1 MYNGI
6 AATGRVRRV
15 GFVGFSIAEGRQ
27 RAKGDLGV
35 RGRGLLFLAVL
46 GAALAACSS
55 SSGGGGLKGTS
66 TKVSGAVVDAYI
78 LNATVTAYE
87 VESSGALGPC
97 VPASPGPC
105 ATATTDATGNYTVDL
120 GSYAGPVLMES
131 TGGSY
136 TDTVT
141 GQTVPV
147 PSGVTLSSFIPAVT
161 SGQGTVTAQITG
173 ITTIAASLALEQ
185 MAPPLSLSAAD
196 ASTAAN
202 TQVDDFFGLQN
213 TATTALLDLASPGC
227 AGSGASQASF
237 DASLLLAGL
246 SELANQYGVTTIDLM
261 NAIVTDMSSNGG
273 SLTGLIGGGSSITI
287 GSAAI
292 PLSLI
297 EGTSLGTA
305 IENSITTFVGSVKNA
320 CNVTQ
325 SSTQKSA
332 LAATPPAPSAKC
344 ASSTYCYSATV
355 NYTGPAGVSLTMP
368 ISLGCSDDKYGST
381 AAGFRGSASA
391 PSGNGSFTIAA
402 TAAAPS
408 SYAGS
413 QNYEYRNDC
422 GTNTAKVELATGGFQ
437 PVNCSISP
445 TQLSF
450 TSSDGGFHNT
460 ATSAVTVSCSYGTYT
475 VSGLVTGLPSG
486 SNLVLEDSTNGDTVT
501 VTANGPF
508 TLPAQIGVGT
518 GYDVRVKTQPAGL
531 PAGAQC
537 TVANG
542 QSNSIQGPVSNVIVS
557 CPVQQISARLNNPN
571 GLAFSGGKLY
581 VANPGSSQ
589 ILVFEESSTTTSAS
603 LGLADIIAGPSG
615 ISGPGRLAFDPSGR
629 YLFATYGAQGAAG
642 EVLVYDTQS
651 GNAKIQTISNSAIVG
666 PLGVAVDASGNVYV
680 AENTTNAISVFTP
693 TNSTDPSQ
701 GYSLAF
707 SLTSDGASN
716 SFSAPGAIA
725 YYAWPT
731 NGDYLFVGLG
741 SGTVLVYPIPFS
753 RTPNPVATISCSGG
767 VTGISVSSGSSIFN
781 TTAYVTYYYSS
792 SAAGY
797 NLFNAF
803 GRAACPTPSDKA
815 TGLSSPEG
823 IAIDA
828 SGNVI
833 IANASINKLLIYSPS
848 LSSALLSYGP

>member
-213 TATTALLDLASPGC
+213 TATTALFDLASPGC

-305 IENSITTFVGSVKNA
+305 IENSIEHLRRLGEERL
-320 CNVTQ
+320 Q
-325 SSTQKSA
+325 RDPIGSTQKSA

-344 ASSTYCYSATV
+344 ASPRT
-355 NYTGPAGVSLTMP
+355 
-368 ISLGCSDDKYGST
+368 
-381 AAGFRGSASA
+381 
-391 PSGNGSFTIAA
+391 A
-402 TAAAPS
+402 TARP
-408 SYAGS
+408 
-413 QNYEYRNDC
+413 
-422 GTNTAKVELATGGFQ
+422 
-437 PVNCSISP
+437 
-445 TQLSF
+445 
-450 TSSDGGFHNT
+450 
-460 ATSAVTVSCSYGTYT
+460 
-475 VSGLVTGLPSG
+475 
-486 SNLVLEDSTNGDTVT
+486 
-501 VTANGPF
+501 
-508 TLPAQIGVGT
+508 
-518 GYDVRVKTQPAGL
+518 
-531 PAGAQC
+531 
-537 TVANG
+537 
-542 QSNSIQGPVSNVIVS
+542 
-557 CPVQQISARLNNPN
+557 
-571 GLAFSGGKLY
+571 
-581 VANPGSSQ
+581 
-589 ILVFEESSTTTSAS
+589 STT
-603 LGLADIIAGPSG
+603 
-615 ISGPGRLAFDPSGR
+615 R
-629 YLFATYGAQGAAG
+629 
-642 EVLVYDTQS
+642 VLR
-651 GNAKIQTISNSAIVG
+651 G
-666 PLGVAVDASGNVYV
+666 
-680 AENTTNAISVFTP
+680 
-693 TNSTDPSQ
+693 
-701 GYSLAF
+701 
-707 SLTSDGASN
+707 
-716 SFSAPGAIA
+716 
-725 YYAWPT
+725 
-731 NGDYLFVGLG
+731 
-741 SGTVLVYPIPFS
+741 
-753 RTPNPVATISCSGG
+753 
-767 VTGISVSSGSSIFN
+767 
-781 TTAYVTYYYSS
+781 
-792 SAAGY
+792 
-797 NLFNAF
+797 
-803 GRAACPTPSDKA
+803 
-815 TGLSSPEG
+815 
-823 IAIDA
+823 
-828 SGNVI
+828 
-833 IANASINKLLIYSPS
+833 
-848 LSSALLSYGP
+848 